1 MEVFVQVQVTFI
13 NEYMSLLR
21 NPPDCSTKKYFRNSS
36 NILTGDTPHFYTKLI
51 TNNNL
56 LNITNNN
63 LLNITN
69 NNLLNITN
77 NNLLNITNN
86 NLLNI
91 RDNTEKVDPRCF
103 IEWLF

>member
-21 NPPDCSTKKYFRNSS
+21 NPPDCSTKNSTFYS
-36 NILTGDTPHFYTKLI
+36 PHFYTKL
-51 TNNNL
+51 
-56 LNITNNN
+56 
-63 LLNITN
+63 ITN

-103 IEWLF
+103 MEWLF